1 MQPCRGSRL
10 GGGVRR
16 GAGWCERLQRARLQQ
31 GWGRAR
37 LGLRAVRG
45 PLVAA
50 LPVGKLRSPT
60 RWHSLACLPAA
71 RTRAL
76 FTSEAWT

>member
-1 MQPCRGSRL
+1 MQPCCGSRL
-10 GGGVRR
+10 WGGRR
-16 GAGWCERLQRARLQQ
+16 GAGRCERLQRAGLQQ
-31 GWGRAR
+31 CWGRAR
-37 LGLRAVRG
+37 LALRAVRG
-45 PLVAA
+45 PSVAA
-50 LPVGKLRSPT
+50 LPVEKPRSPT